1 MTSESPRWHGTA
13 TSALSTP
20 NLWPWLWMPVAEEPS
35 WCCPCPRWVRGNTLT
50 HVCCCVSTSHKTIF
64 GCVKCFWCE
73 LVWCFFFFFCSHV
86 QKNENTAS
94 HHHTFSWIRKFDAD
108 FESFY
113 TSLTLPLRS
122 FHHIRSLLSAQS
134 GQDVASAQLFC
145 SHLWSTLDVW
155 NPLYCILCAWKVENC
170 TPYGHVYSQL
180 MISVCQSML
189 SFSHRVMHVPTGLW
203 IKGSAS
209 LIFNLLKSF
218 LNLRFFKYVIMGCQK
233 MS

>member
-1 MTSESPRWHGTA
+1 MLRWH
-13 TSALSTP
+13 P
-20 NLWPWLWMPVAEEPS
+20 NLPDDMGQQLLLCQPQICGHDCGCQWRRSLHGVAPVQGGLEETPWHMSAAVFLLLIKPFSDVLSVSDAS
-35 WCCPCPRWVRGNTLT
+35 WYDV
-50 HVCCCVSTSHKTIF
+50 
-64 GCVKCFWCE
+64 
-73 LVWCFFFFFCSHV
+73 FFFFFCSHV

-180 MISVCQSML
+180 MIWVCLSML

-203 IKGSAS
+203 I
-209 LIFNLLKSF
+209 
-218 LNLRFFKYVIMGCQK
+218 
-233 MS
+233 